1 MITQIN
7 EWIMVRQIENCKA
20 ETAER
25 IYRKR
30 LESRDFRVETR
41 TPNGQHEMKFV

>member
-1 MITQIN
+1 
-7 EWIMVRQIENCKA
+7 MVIQIENCKA

-30 LESRDFRVETR
+30 LESRDKNTQRPTR
-41 TPNGQHEMKFV
+41 NEIRLKNHR